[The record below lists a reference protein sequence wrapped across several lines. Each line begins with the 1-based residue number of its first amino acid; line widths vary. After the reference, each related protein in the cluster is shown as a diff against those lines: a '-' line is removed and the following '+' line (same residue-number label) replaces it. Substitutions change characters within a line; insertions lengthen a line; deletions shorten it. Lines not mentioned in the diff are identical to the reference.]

1 MPTCSHVWETTGS
14 PRSDGLGLR
23 GSYPG
28 ATFPRRARLLLFGVR
43 SVVVACD
50 DAGERRRER
59 TAVMPVMPGAE
70 PFFHSGGSTGVLLCH
85 GFTGSPASLRPW
97 ADHLAAAGLT
107 VSLPRLPGHGP
118 TWQDMAHTRWEDWFA
133 EVDRAY
139 EELREHAD
147 EIFLMGLSMGG
158 CLALRMA
165 ELRGDGVAGLVLVN
179 PSLAADTKLFL
190 LAPVLKLVVPSLKG
204 VGSDIKK
211 EGASELSYDRVP
223 VRAAATLPALWKVTQ
238 QQLGEVTQPVLVY
251 LSTTDHVV
259 GPASMRVLRAALPA
273 AQLTVRDCA
282 DSYHVATLDN
292 DAGKIF
298 DGSLEFVR
306 AHSRAGRE

>member
-1 MPTCSHVWETTGS
+1 
-14 PRSDGLGLR
+14 
-23 GSYPG
+23 
-28 ATFPRRARLLLFGVR
+28 
-43 SVVVACD
+43 
-50 DAGERRRER
+50 
-59 TAVMPVMPGAE
+59 MPVMPGAE
-70 PFFHSGGSTGVLLCH
+70 PFFHSGGNTGVLLCH

-97 ADHLAAAGLT
+97 AGHLAAAGLT
-107 VSLPRLPGHGP
+107 VSVPRLPGHGT
-118 TWQDMAHTRWEDWFA
+118 TWQDMAHTRWEDWYA

-139 EELREHAD
+139 EELRGQAD

-179 PSLAADTKLFL
+179 PSLAPDTKLFL
-190 LAPVLKLVVPSLKG
+190 LAPVLKFVVPSLKG

-211 EGASELSYDRVP
+211 EGTSELSYDRVP
-223 VRAAATLPALWKVTQ
+223 VRAAATLPRLWKLTQ
-238 QQLGEVTQPVLVY
+238 QQLAEITQPVLVF

-259 GPASMRVLRAALPA
+259 GPASMRVLRGALPA
-273 AQLTVRDCA
+273 SQLTVRELP

-292 DAGKIF
+292 DAGQIF